1 MDISDWRKR
10 IDEIDGQLAELL
22 SERSRC
28 VIEIGKIK
36 RQQQLP
42 VYDAQREKEIFE
54 RLARNNR
61 GPLENEA
68 LRRLFRR
75 SFEYFVKAKFF
86 GAREYE
92 RVAITHHRFALA
104 ARRYH
109 F

>member
-1 MDISDWRKR
+1 MDISDWRNR

-42 VYDAQREKEIFE
+42 VYDPQREKEIFD

-68 LRRLFRR
+68 LRTA
-75 SFEYFVKAKFF
+75 V
-86 GAREYE
+86 
-92 RVAITHHRFALA
+92 
-104 ARRYH
+104 
-109 F
+109 